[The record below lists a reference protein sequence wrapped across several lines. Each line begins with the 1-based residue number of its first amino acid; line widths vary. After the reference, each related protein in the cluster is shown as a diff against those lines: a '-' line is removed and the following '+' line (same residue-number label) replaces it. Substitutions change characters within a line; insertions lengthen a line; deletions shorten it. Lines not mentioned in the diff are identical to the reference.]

1 MSGAPSSIRVAIV
14 CLKNAKNNACYE
26 GQLLRNE
33 RWSQERFI
41 FDGPTEI
48 ETYHFY
54 LQNVT
59 RLVDQSITLLRQILV
74 KA

>member
-1 MSGAPSSIRVAIV
+1 MPDTQQEKVQEKCVVSGAPSSIRVAIV

-48 ETYHFY
+48 ETYHFN

-59 RLVDQSITLLRQILV
+59 
-74 KA
+74 